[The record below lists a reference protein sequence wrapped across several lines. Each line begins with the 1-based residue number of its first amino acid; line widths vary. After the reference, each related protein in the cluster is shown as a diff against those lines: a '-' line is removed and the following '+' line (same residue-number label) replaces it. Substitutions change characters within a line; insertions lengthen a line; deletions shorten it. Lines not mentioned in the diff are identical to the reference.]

1 MGAGIN
7 SLIPSQKQTSESLQ
21 HLPSQSS
28 LNLGSFTTSSPVGES
43 KVKKRL
49 LLELRFLFSS
59 YLGWLWSIEHTHVNT
74 SNSVIS
80 SILGR
85 PNVKLSLLTSL
96 WARLGSPCENI
107 WWDGPVN
114 GRWDYFMHTLVE
126 AYCS

>member
-49 LLELRFLFSS
+49 LLELSFLFSS
-59 YLGWLWSIEHTHVNT
+59 YLGRLWSIEHTLVNT

-80 SILGR
+80 NILRR
-85 PNVKLSLLTSL
+85 PNVKLSLLSSL
-96 WARLGSPCENI
+96 WARLGGSCENI
-107 WWDGPVN
+107 WWDWPVN
-114 GRWDYFMHTLVE
+114 GCWDYFMDTFVE